1 MTRFIL
7 RRLALTI
14 PVLFGILFLV
24 FALARL
30 VPGDP
35 CRAVLGERASA
46 AVCDAFVKRNGLD
59 QPIPV
64 QFGIYLGQVATGDLG
79 RSLRLSRPVGQM
91 LIDRLPTTIELTLMA
106 MFFAVIIG
114 IPLGIADFKMA
125 GAALVPFGRTVVRAQ
140 ELNAGMVAA
149 ESTIAVPD

>member
-14 PVLFGILFLV
+14 PVLLGILFLV

-35 CRAVLGERASA
+35 CRAALGERASDA
-46 AVCDAFVKRNGLD
+46 ACNAFSARNGLD

-64 QFGIYLGQVATGDLG
+64 QFGIYLGQVVTGDLG
-79 RSLRLSRPVGQM
+79 RSLKISRPVGEL
-91 LIDRLPTTIELTLMA
+91 LIDRLPTTIELTLLA
-106 MFFAVIIG
+106 MSFAIVIG
-114 IPLGIADFKMA
+114 IPLGARRVTRRGV
-125 GAALVPFGRTVVRAQ
+125 GA
-140 ELNAGMVAA
+140 
-149 ESTIAVPD
+149 

>member
-35 CRAVLGERASA
+35 CRAVLGERATD
-46 AVCDAFVKRNGLD
+46 AVCDAYAKRNGLD

-64 QFGIYLGQVATGDLG
+64 QFGIYLNQLADK
-79 RSLRLSRPVGQM
+79 
-91 LIDRLPTTIELTLMA
+91 A
-106 MFFAVIIG
+106 M
-114 IPLGIADFKMA
+114 PK
-125 GAALVPFGRTVVRAQ
+125 
-140 ELNAGMVAA
+140 
-149 ESTIAVPD
+149 